1 MGKEDIKEGDGH
13 YTVLVDGKVKT
24 YTNWK
29 DIPDSFENIIKFNPT
44 APPIPHSEEDHK
56 YIESLTADAWRLY
69 ATHEINLLILLCSL
83 KCFIAFPSIVKDYC
97 CKLPT
102 IPFTLTA

>member
-44 APPIPHSEEDHK
+44 APPIPHSEEEHK
-56 YIESLTADAWRLY
+56 YIESFED
-69 ATHEINLLILLCSL
+69 
-83 KCFIAFPSIVKDYC
+83 
-97 CKLPT
+97 KLHY
-102 IPFTLTA
+102 FMGKEEE